1 MEFPSVSPVVSEV
14 LLLSIALSL
23 GFALGWILGS
33 SRTPEPPLLPFL
45 TVSGF
50 RENSGEL
57 TITHVYGETI
67 RKAFELENGR
77 ILWKNFEVRLN
88 AAKVRVEGG
97 GRLNGRTEGGEC
109 DFRAGD
115 VLSLPVEG
123 FRRGD
128 ELLLIYVPQGRPL
141 YRAVLE

>member
-1 MEFPSVSPVVSEV
+1 MGFPSVSPVVAEV
-14 LLLSIALSL
+14 LLLALTLAL
-23 GFALGWILGS
+23 GFALGWIVGS

-50 RENSGEL
+50 RENSRAL
-57 TITHVYGETI
+57 TVAHVYGETL
-67 RKAFELENGR
+67 KGAFELENGK
-77 ILWKNFEVRLN
+77 ILWRNFEVRVN
-88 AAKVRVEGG
+88 ALKVTVKEN

-109 DFRAGD
+109 DFKTGD
-115 VLSLPVEG
+115 MLSFPVEG
-123 FRRGD
+123 LRRGD